1 MSHIRATLRGSKS
14 ILLLVVLLSSGGLF
28 AQKAMET
35 TMKNPDELFEYATG
49 LYARKF
55 YDMALKEQNNFLAN
69 YPDDKRVKEI
79 MVMRIDTLRNLGKYD
94 EMAALIREYAKTDQ
108 KSKYL
113 EGIYFN
119 AGKVLFTNKKYK
131 EAVEFLEKLQNSKEI
146 SVQESAIYLLSKC
159 LLELGEKEKSLAL
172 VKSLADRPLT
182 NENANRV
189 YAAYEYADALYH
201 SGHVEESLAYCQRLA
216 KVDGLESEMLESV
229 LYKIGVIYYQL
240 NKRTEAQK
248 AFEAYILRFPEGP
261 NAKTARK
268 FRIVVLWDRTGGTAE
283 KVLELAQDW
292 QRRYLDAADSDM
304 DEILASALML
314 NGNYDEAVPYFQ
326 RLHENP
332 NVQAEKRRSASYNL
346 VCCLTNA
353 GHFADAEAKAA
364 AYLADYPNS
373 ANVGDVLTM
382 YSQAL
387 IEQGKYKEAVA
398 VLKKEMAFFNESFEH
413 WRSIGFRLVEVYQ
426 KLGQNVEAATM
437 LRVMSR
443 RLKGE
448 EKWYTLM
455 RAAGFELAAK
465 RIEAAKAD
473 FKVIAENKEFPAI
486 ARDAMR
492 TLQQFALNERDFAEV
507 LHWVDRLLE
516 GAPEAERSYLLY
528 LRANMLYN
536 LNEMDKAET
545 QLKELLGTK
554 GIAEN
559 ELLNA
564 KVLLASIYFFR
575 QDYVSA
581 IPLLDSILEHEELDD
596 FVNVSFLNLA
606 GEAYVSVRNWKAAEG
621 AYRRILAGKEA
632 TPEERLRIKNKMA
645 CCIRNISGRLPE
657 AEQLFKE
664 VLQSVEANFK
674 LEEIISLS
682 EVLSML
688 AEVELEQGKF
698 DFAGIHSE
706 RAMRQADDSHIQ
718 ARGLYVYAKVRLEAK
733 DYEAANRYATQC
745 FILMDDEVYSPM
757 AMAISAK
764 AFKGLGQTDR
774 ASQVLYE
781 LGSKYPKWLA
791 QHPEAKE

>member
-1 MSHIRATLRGSKS
+1 MRQIRATLRGRRWG
-14 ILLLVVLLSSGGLF
+14 LLLVVLLTAGNLF

-35 TMKNPDELFEYATG
+35 TMKNPDELFEYAAG

-55 YDMALKEQNNFLAN
+55 YDMALKEQNNFLTN
-69 YPDDKRVKEI
+69 YPEDKRVKKI
-79 MVMRIDTLRNLGKYD
+79 MVMRIDTLRNLGKFD
-94 EMAALIREYAKTDQ
+94 EMAALIREYAKVDP
-108 KSKYL
+108 KSEYL
-113 EGIYFN
+113 EGIYYN
-119 AGKVLFTNKKYK
+119 AGKVLFDNKKFK
-131 EAVEFLEKLQNSKEI
+131 EAVEFLEKLKGSKETT
-146 SVQESAIYLLSKC
+146 VQESAIYILSKC
-159 LLELGEKEKSLAL
+159 LLELGEKENSLEL
-172 VKSLADRPLT
+172 VKSLADRSLK
-182 NENANRV
+182 NEFANRV

-201 SGHVEESLAYCQRLA
+201 SGHVEESLAYCLRLA
-216 KVDGLESEMLESV
+216 KVEGLESEMLESI

-240 NKRTEAQK
+240 NKRPEAQK
-248 AFEAYILRFPEGP
+248 AFEEYILRFPEGP
-261 NAKTARK
+261 NAKTVRK
-268 FRIVVLWDRTGGTAE
+268 FRIVVVWDRTGGTAE

-292 QRRYLDAADSDM
+292 QKRYPDAADSDM

-314 NGNYDEAVPYFQ
+314 NGNYDEAIPYFQ

-332 NVQAEKRRSASYNL
+332 NVQTEKRRSASYNL
-346 VCCLTNA
+346 VCCLANA

-364 AYLADYPNS
+364 SFLAEYPNA

-382 YSQAL
+382 YSQVL

-398 VLKKEMAFFNESFEH
+398 ILKKEMAFFNESFEH
-413 WRSIGFRLVEVYQ
+413 WRGIGYRLVEVYQ

-448 EKWYTLM
+448 EKWYSLM
-455 RAAGFELAAK
+455 RAAGFEIAAN
-465 RIEAAKAD
+465 RTEAAKAD

-492 TLQQFALNERDFAEV
+492 TLQQFALNEKDFATV
-507 LHWVDRLLE
+507 LLWGDKLLE
-516 GAPEAERSYLLY
+516 GAPEAERGYLLY

-536 LNEMDKAET
+536 LNEMEKAEK
-545 QLKELLGTK
+545 QLKEILGMK
-554 GIAEN
+554 GIPEN
-559 ELLNA
+559 EQLNA
-564 KVLLASIYFFR
+564 KVLLASIYFYR
-575 QDYVSA
+575 QDYASA
-581 IPLLDSILEHEELDD
+581 IPLLDSILEHENLDD
-596 FVNVSFLNLA
+596 YINVSFLNLA
-606 GEAYVSVRNWKAAEG
+606 GEAYVSVHNWKAAEG
-621 AYRRILAGKEA
+621 AYKRILDGKEA
-632 TPEERLRIKNKMA
+632 SDVERLRVKNKMA

-664 VLQSVEANFK
+664 VLQSVEADFK
-674 LEEIISLS
+674 LEEVISLS

-688 AEVELEQGKF
+688 AEVELELGKY

-718 ARGLYVYAKVRLEAK
+718 ARALYVYAKVKLDAK

-745 FILMDDEVYSPM
+745 FILMDDDVYSPM

-764 AFKGLGQTDR
+764 AFKQLGQTDR
-774 ASQVLYE
+774 SSQVLYE